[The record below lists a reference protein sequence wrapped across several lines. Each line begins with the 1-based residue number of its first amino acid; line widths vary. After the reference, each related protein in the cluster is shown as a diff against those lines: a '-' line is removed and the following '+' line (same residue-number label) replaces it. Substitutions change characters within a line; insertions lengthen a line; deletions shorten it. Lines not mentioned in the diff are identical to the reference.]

1 MDTVNEN
8 YIEWIR
14 GDKIAAI
21 TLSQGRYKTKIE
33 RLAKERPDECQ
44 IIERNDDGS
53 LFAHVPV
60 SWVKISPPRECTLS
74 EEQRREAA
82 ERLKLIRKAQQ

>member
-1 MDTVNEN
+1 MREN
-8 YIEWIR
+8 FIEWIR
-14 GDKIAAI
+14 DETVAGV
-21 TLSQGRYKTKIE
+21 TLTQGRYKTKIE

-44 IIERNDDGS
+44 IIKRNDDGS

-82 ERLKLIRKAQQ
+82 ERLKLIRKA